1 MSIGLH
7 VKETEIEALFAG
19 IDSDGDGDVKLEE
32 LVTWYGQVDGKGAK
46 EALSAAA
53 VKVRNRMRLVMSSVN
68 TPKKADEEIDVD
80 ITFSF
85 DQSQIKGTRRVA
97 ALGREISH
105 HFSEMSGPYRN
116 LHNDSLGVLSEKQKH
131 GFSTVDKLVYLC
143 QNKVRAH
150 TFTLCQVRLTASVG
164 HSSLMP
170 SR

>member
-1 MSIGLH
+1 
-7 VKETEIEALFAG
+7 
-19 IDSDGDGDVKLEE
+19 
-32 LVTWYGQVDGKGAK
+32 
-46 EALSAAA
+46 
-53 VKVRNRMRLVMSSVN
+53 
-68 TPKKADEEIDVD
+68 
-80 ITFSF
+80 
-85 DQSQIKGTRRVA
+85 
-97 ALGREISH
+97 
-105 HFSEMSGPYRN
+105 MSGPYRN

>member
-1 MSIGLH
+1 M
-7 VKETEIEALFAG
+7 
-19 IDSDGDGDVKLEE
+19 LEVILITFE
-32 LVTWYGQVDGKGAK
+32 
-46 EALSAAA
+46 
-53 VKVRNRMRLVMSSVN
+53 
-68 TPKKADEEIDVD
+68 DEEIDVD

-150 TFTLCQVRLTASVG
+150 TFTLCRKPHLVLGTA
-164 HSSLMP
+164 L
-170 SR
+170 